1 MVHTTAPNDGKLTP
15 TYVCTYTYIR
25 LSTCRQSDLAPLWF
39 PVATRKSSMD
49 QALWVNGQ
57 PPYQLHSSTL
67 NRSHRPQESRRWKN
81 GAGSSQLAVLSASSI
96 WYDGVKCA
104 LLGTGKALRFKA
116 TLTLQKRFCHK
127 G

>member
-1 MVHTTAPNDGKLTP
+1 ME
-15 TYVCTYTYIR
+15 
-25 LSTCRQSDLAPLWF
+25 
-39 PVATRKSSMD
+39 PV
-49 QALWVNGQ
+49 L
-57 PPYQLHSSTL
+57 
-67 NRSHRPQESRRWKN
+67 
-81 GAGSSQLAVLSASSI
+81 SQLVVLSASSI